1 MLFWPAGDIDSLQM
15 RLQQAEQV
23 TDQSRQLEAQTVSCQ
38 AQIASLQEECA
49 AKGSQ
54 VRLLD
59 HFRLVPTICMRP
71 HVFMSPH
78 MLACMH

>member
-1 MLFWPAGDIDSLQM
+1 MFFWAAGDIDSLQR

-23 TDQSRQLEAQTVSCQ
+23 TDQSRQLEAQTASCQ

-59 HFRLVPTICMRP
+59 HFRLVPTICMRT